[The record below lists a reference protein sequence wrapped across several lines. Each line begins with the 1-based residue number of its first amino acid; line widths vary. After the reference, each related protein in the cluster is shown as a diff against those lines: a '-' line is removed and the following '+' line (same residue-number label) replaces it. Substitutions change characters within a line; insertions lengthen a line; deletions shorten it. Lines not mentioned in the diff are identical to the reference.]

1 MAWSEEGW
9 MRRLRAEGDA
19 LARAAERLD
28 AAALATDDPFQA
40 LAFRRAAVRLA
51 SRAEAIPYTGLG

>member
-1 MAWSEEGW
+1 